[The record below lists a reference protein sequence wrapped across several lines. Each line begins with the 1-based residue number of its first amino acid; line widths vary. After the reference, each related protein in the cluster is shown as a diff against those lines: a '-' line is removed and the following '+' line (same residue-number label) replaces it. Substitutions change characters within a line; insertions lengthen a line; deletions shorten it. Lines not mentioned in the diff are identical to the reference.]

1 MSALEFPAVGAPS
14 VVRPSFAAA
23 YPGFMTAMKNVGH
36 AAAAGARVAGKVAA
50 AKTGKTAIR

>member
-1 MSALEFPAVGAPS
+1 
-14 VVRPSFAAA
+14 
-23 YPGFMTAMKNVGH
+23 MTAMKNVGH